1 MMGKLKPCPFCGAGP
16 LLNYDGTAHRVKCLT
31 PSCYL
36 RPEVCVWEK
45 ENAIAAWNQR
55 VDPVKQQLAEALKL
69 AYKEMCEMGD
79 IMNGMDIVFPED
91 VKRATPAFDS
101 ARAALAAY
109 DEESKTS

>member
-1 MMGKLKPCPFCGAGP
+1 MVGKLKPC
-16 LLNYDGTAHRVKCLT
+16 RV
-31 PSCYL
+31 
-36 RPEVCVWEK
+36 EK
-45 ENAIAAWNQR
+45 EHCEHWQNGEECCVCGKPPENKEPLTR